1 LQHNGVI
8 QLTFLGLG
16 IFMMAG
22 ERSKVL
28 EFKELNNRSIVYLFI
43 ILIIISSL
51 IIFSLSWFKQKPIKS
66 YEIVGLKYFKKEFID
81 SILKNQRPENIN
93 ESNLSKALSNLDFVQ
108 NVKIYRTDPEK
119 IVIEVKEKEPIIE
132 IAEKD
137 GIVWLLD
144 SNLNKIE
151 NKYAFAS
158 FPRFYCSSQFEQ
170 KNFPTEIKDIVK
182 IMAQI
187 KRNFP
192 KFYRNISEVQINGE
206 EITFFT
212 NSSRTEVKM
221 MKRNFPENALYVER
235 LLARKDFLPF
245 LKKELD
251 FRFDGFLVVR

>member
-1 LQHNGVI
+1 
-8 QLTFLGLG
+8 
-16 IFMMAG
+16 MMAG

-43 ILIIISSL
+43 ISIIISSL

-66 YEIVGLKYFKKEFID
+66 YEIIGLKYFKKEFID
-81 SILKNQRPENIN
+81 RILKHQRPENIN

-108 NVKIYRTDPEK
+108 DVKIYRTDPEK

-132 IAEKD
+132 VAEKD

-192 KFYRNISEVQINGE
+192 KFYRNISEVRGI
-206 EITFFT
+206 
-212 NSSRTEVKM
+212 
-221 MKRNFPENALYVER
+221 L
-235 LLARKDFLPF
+235 
-245 LKKELD
+245 
-251 FRFDGFLVVR
+251 